1 MKKSFKLVA
10 GTLLFSS
17 ALIFAQEPTIHAA
30 TQATPP
36 TTQALYPQALVE
48 SDSVK
53 AARTA
58 VEQAMTNLKT
68 QIKTVAETA
77 KAADQAT
84 QTVRSIQKE
93 IQDKQVVITDNQS
106 EYQEQVAQVA
116 ELTKFAKTVDQAQ
129 LARDRDQVKKMEDS
143 VEASRSARDAEKDA
157 AKRQQLNAKF
167 VKDFSQLSALKDSV
181 QHREEAKQDLAAG
194 QSSLADSKAEGQNLQ
209 GQWGLLQ
216 DKLTHA
222 KQTATTTQQQ
232 HDTATEHAKVA
243 QTDLDQKTAHLSELL
258 KNNGVVNS
266 GTTNDSAPA
275 PTATA
280 DSHGNHQVDDND
292 ADSDADTDEADVPT
306 TTPATKSATHDTDT
320 VHHADSKP
328 QLPQTNE
335 QTPGFLGLL
344 GGLLLILTA
353 AGTSVMMKKRRSN

>member
-1 MKKSFKLVA
+1 M
-10 GTLLFSS
+10 
-17 ALIFAQEPTIHAA
+17 IFAQEPTIHAA

-129 LARDRDQVKKMEDS
+129 LARDRDQVKKW
-143 VEASRSARDAEKDA
+143 KT
-157 AKRQQLNAKF
+157 
-167 VKDFSQLSALKDSV
+167 
-181 QHREEAKQDLAAG
+181 
-194 QSSLADSKAEGQNLQ
+194 QS
-209 GQWGLLQ
+209 
-216 DKLTHA
+216 
-222 KQTATTTQQQ
+222 
-232 HDTATEHAKVA
+232 
-243 QTDLDQKTAHLSELL
+243 
-258 KNNGVVNS
+258 
-266 GTTNDSAPA
+266 
-275 PTATA
+275 
-280 DSHGNHQVDDND
+280 
-292 ADSDADTDEADVPT
+292 
-306 TTPATKSATHDTDT
+306 
-320 VHHADSKP
+320 
-328 QLPQTNE
+328 
-335 QTPGFLGLL
+335 
-344 GGLLLILTA
+344 
-353 AGTSVMMKKRRSN
+353 KRRAVPVMPKKTRLNVNNLMLNLSKILVS